1 MKPLTKPF
9 IIILLEITNPIES
22 PTDLPV
28 KGLDSIVVF
37 HCNDKQVTNSW
48 EILQFLP
55 VCDIGASLVLNDD
68 SIDTDTEKEFI
79 NCMKTE
85 IRSAKKN
92 REGVAQKHNKK
103 AKESHSCKK
112 LLEQRYNL
120 KFQFKWVYFK
130 NLSQYLIPFGAV
142 LGTIILAFITGTIW
156 DCCRDKSKGKSFRN
170 KGIQRISNFKKI
182 F

>member
-9 IIILLEITNPIES
+9 IIILLEITEPIES
-22 PTDLPV
+22 PTDLTV

-55 VCDIGASLVLNDD
+55 ICDIGASLSFNDD
-68 SIDTDTEKEFI
+68 SIDTDTEQKFSR
-79 NCMKTE
+79 CMK
-85 IRSAKKN
+85 RSVKKN
-92 REGVAQKHNKK
+92 RKEVAEKHNKK

-112 LLEQRYNL
+112 LLEQRYHL

-156 DCCRDKSKGKSFRN
+156 DCCCNKKKGKSFRN
-170 KGIQRISNFKKI
+170 KSIKRISIFFKKI